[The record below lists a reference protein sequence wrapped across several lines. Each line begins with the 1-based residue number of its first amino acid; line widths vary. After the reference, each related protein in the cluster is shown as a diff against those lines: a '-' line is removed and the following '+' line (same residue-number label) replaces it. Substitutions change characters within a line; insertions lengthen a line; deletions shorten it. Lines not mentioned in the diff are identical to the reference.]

1 MFCSKFPFS
10 GPIRP
15 TLILYIWIVSS
26 NKSANTLFKIYE
38 SDKNLAFNSKKAP
51 AIFSIFFLFFSGSSF
66 AKYLGAVP
74 ISMGGT

>member
-15 TLILYIWIVSS
+15 TLILYIWLVLS
-26 NKSANTLFKIYE
+26 NKSANTLFKIYV

-51 AIFSIFFLFFSGSSF
+51 ANFFYFFHF
-66 AKYLGAVP
+66 FFQVP
-74 ISMGGT
+74 HLLSTSVQSL